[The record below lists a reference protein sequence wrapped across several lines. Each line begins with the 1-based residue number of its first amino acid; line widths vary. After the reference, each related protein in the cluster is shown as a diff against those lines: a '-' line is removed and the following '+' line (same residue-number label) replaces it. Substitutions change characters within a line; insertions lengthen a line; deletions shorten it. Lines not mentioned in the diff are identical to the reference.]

1 MGKFIPQK
9 EALHGYPPR
18 SALCMSMD
26 AIHYTGWQTFVY
38 CCRILLRMIPSFGHI
53 HRNLLLCPHHFH
65 FLDIYNFSLNKCPW
79 FFLILDICI
88 KSHNFAP
95 INIYLQDIFNQLFC
109 ICPIFLFFVDITL
122 LFFTYVHLLHFC
134 WIIIMNEIKYIA

>member
-26 AIHYTGWQTFVY
+26 AIHYTGDK
-38 CCRILLRMIPSFGHI
+38 
-53 HRNLLLCPHHFH
+53 LLCTAVEFCCVWFHHLGIYIEIYYYVLTIFTFWTYTI
-65 FLDIYNFSLNKCPW
+65 FLLINVLG
-79 FFLILDICI
+79 FFLYWTYVSN
-88 KSHNFAP
+88 SHNFAP

-109 ICPIFLFFVDITL
+109 ICTIFLFFVDITL
-122 LFFTYVHLLHFC
+122 LFFTYVHLPSKSSSCFFPY
-134 WIIIMNEIKYIA
+134 W